1 MERQHLKPSPR
12 KPHPPSYDLHLIHRA
27 SSALLRSLMEMQD
40 RITMLC
46 GKLLRTR
53 RPEEVY
59 PISQQLR
66 HAITEQVE
74 RVREK
79 AVEVAIIDHI
89 VDEDV

>member
-1 MERQHLKPSPR
+1 MERQHLKPGPHKSP
-12 KPHPPSYDLHLIHRA
+12 PASYDLHLIHRPLQP
-27 SSALLRSLMEMQD
+27 LLRLTLEMQD

-53 RPEEVY
+53 RPEEIH

-74 RVREK
+74 HVREK
-79 AVEVAIIDHI
+79 AVEVAIVDQI
-89 VDEDV
+89 VDQDV